1 MQATISSFGGI
12 VPRAPDHALAN
23 YQAETAHNC
32 RLRKGTLEAWR
43 EPCKAADAVQG
54 AKTPYVYGCC
64 FLSWPSVVE
73 ACEVGPDWPELYVTG
88 RTTYPERGVRHDG
101 CCLDWYRLGVPAPAS
116 PPSASGAESCGRS
129 SSARAYVY
137 TYVNKW
143 GEESA
148 PSPASNVVTVDD
160 DAVESSPVAVS
171 GIALPP
177 EGYGIVGANVY
188 RAATGARDADG
199 KVQKPL
205 SGWLFVKYVKFPKTS
220 LSDSFRDSGLGMP
233 LDTEGDSPPPG
244 GLRNLCAVEGLARLA
259 GTEGNRVYLSA
270 NLQPWNWP
278 RKYELTLD
286 WDAVHMKCV
295 DQRLYVTTGSV
306 PYVIDV
312 SGCDDAKCTPVME
325 AGQPLPDISCGSSAS
340 AIATPFGLIY
350 SSPLGVALLD
360 HGARWTILTKKW
372 FTPEQWRKLKPETAR
387 FAYWQTFLFMVT
399 DAASFV
405 LNIDGDALN
414 DMKGAEL
421 TTISDSPVSM
431 CSTPSGELVLLEDG
445 EFRLWDMGNK
455 RRPYLWRSRELTG
468 PGHNPS
474 AQEPNTTP
482 SIGAMWSPASL
493 RVRTKQAH
501 VKIEAPTGTAYE
513 RTVSGE
519 KPVRLPRMGRHM
531 WWKAELE
538 GTEPVEYLDLGTSH
552 FTVHS
557 GA

>member
-12 VPRAPDHALAN
+12 VPRQPDHALAN

-32 RLRKGTLEAWR
+32 RLRRGTLEAWR
-43 EPCKAADAVQG
+43 EPCKAADAVAK

-64 FLSWPSVVE
+64 YLSFPQVLE
-73 ACEVGPDWPELYVTG
+73 ACEIGPDWPELFVTG
-88 RTTYPERGVRHDG
+88 RSEYPERGLRSNG
-101 CCLDWYRLGVPAPAS
+101 CCMEWFRLGVPAPLT
-116 PPSASGAESCGRS
+116 PPSASGTESCGRD
-129 SSARAYVY
+129 SSARAYLY
-137 TYVNKW
+137 TYVNRW

-148 PSPASNVVTVDD
+148 PSPASDVITVQDGSAVTVT
-160 DAVESSPVAVS
+160 
-171 GIALPP
+171 GIAIPP
-177 EGYGIVGANVY
+177 EGCGIVGANIY

-205 SGWLFVKYVKFPKTS
+205 SGWLFVGQVKFPKTS
-220 LSDSFRDSGLGMP
+220 FSDSILDAGLGMA
-233 LDTEGDSPPPG
+233 LDTEGDSPPPD
-244 GLRNLCAVEGLARLA
+244 GLRNICAVEGLARLA

-286 WDAVHMKCV
+286 WDVVHMKCV
-295 DQRLYVTTGSV
+295 DQRLYVTTGST

-312 SGCDDAKCTPVME
+312 SGCDDTKCTPVME
-325 AGQPLPDISCGSSAS
+325 SGLPLPDISCGSSAS

-350 SSPLGVALLD
+350 SSPLGAALLQPS
-360 HGARWTILTKKW
+360 AQWTILTKKW
-372 FTPEQWRKLKPETAR
+372 FTPEQWRQLKPETAR
-387 FAYWQTFLFMVT
+387 FAYWQTFLFIVT

-405 LNIDGDALN
+405 LNIDGDTLN

-421 TTISDSPVSM
+421 TTISDAPVSM
-431 CSTPSGELVLLEDG
+431 CSAPTGELVLLEDG
-445 EFRLWDMGNK
+445 ELRLWDMGNA
-455 RRPYLWRSRELTG
+455 RRKYLWRSRELTG

-482 SIGAMWSPASL
+482 SIGSMWSPASL
-493 RVRTKQAH
+493 RIRTRQVH

>member
-12 VPRAPDHALAN
+12 VPRQPDHALAN

-32 RLRKGTLEAWR
+32 RLRRGTLEAWR
-43 EPCKAADAVQG
+43 EPCKAADAVAK

-64 FLSWPSVVE
+64 YLSFPQVLE
-73 ACEVGPDWPELYVTG
+73 ACEIGPDWPELFVTG
-88 RTTYPERGVRHDG
+88 RSEYPERGLRSNG
-101 CCLDWYRLGVPAPAS
+101 CCMEWFRLGVPAPLT
-116 PPSASGAESCGRS
+116 PPSASGTESCGRD
-129 SSARAYVY
+129 SSARAYLY
-137 TYVNKW
+137 TYVNRW

-148 PSPASNVVTVDD
+148 PSPASDVITVQDGSTVTVT
-160 DAVESSPVAVS
+160 
-171 GIALPP
+171 GIAIPP
-177 EGYGIVGANVY
+177 EGYGIAGANVY

-199 KVQKPL
+199 KVQKPA
-205 SGWLFVKYVKFPKTS
+205 SGWLFVGYVKLPKTS
-220 LSDSFRDSGLGMP
+220 LSDSLADAGLGMP
-233 LDTEGDSPPPG
+233 LDTEGDSPPPD
-244 GLRNLCAVEGLARLA
+244 GLRNICAVEGLARLA
-259 GTEGNRVYLSA
+259 GTVENRVYLSA
-270 NLQPWNWP
+270 NLQPYNWP

-286 WDAVHMKCV
+286 WDVVHMKCV

-312 SGCDDAKCTPVME
+312 SNCDDSKCTPVME
-325 AGQPLPDISCGSSAS
+325 AGTPLPDVSCGSSAS

-372 FTPEQWRKLKPETAR
+372 FTPEQWRQLRPETAR
-387 FAYWQTFLFMVT
+387 FAYWQTFLFIVT

-405 LNIDGDALN
+405 LNIDGDSLN
-414 DMKGAEL
+414 DMHGAEL

-431 CSTPSGELVLLEDG
+431 CSAPTGELVLLEDG
-445 EFRLWDMGNK
+445 ELRLWDMGNA
-455 RRPYLWRSRELTG
+455 RRKYLWRSRELTG

-482 SIGAMWSPASL
+482 SIGSMWSPASL
-493 RVRTKQAH
+493 RIRTRQVH

>member
-23 YQAETAHNC
+23 YQAELAHNC

-43 EPCKAADAVQG
+43 EPCRVQDAPVDALTLFVQ
-54 AKTPYVYGCC
+54 GCC
-64 FLSWPSVVE
+64 FFAWPGVVE
-73 ACEVGPDWPELYVTG
+73 AAELGPQWPELFATG
-88 RTTYPERGVRHDG
+88 HSDHPERAVRTNG
-101 CCLDWYRLGVPAPAS
+101 CCLSWYRLGVPAPLT
-116 PPSASGAESCGRS
+116 PPSASGPQSCGRS
-129 SSARAYVY
+129 SSARSYVY
-137 TYVNKW
+137 TYVNQW

-148 PSPASNVVTVDD
+148 PSPSSNEITVEDG
-160 DAVESSPVAVS
+160 SSVRVS

-177 EGYGIVGANVY
+177 EGYGITGASVY
-188 RAATGARDADG
+188 RTATGFREADG
-199 KVQKPL
+199 KQQKAATD
-205 SGWLFVKYVKFPKTS
+205 WLFVGYVRFPSTS
-220 LSDSFRDSGLGMP
+220 FSDSVRDSGLGMP
-233 LDTEGDSPPPG
+233 IDTEKDSPPPD

-259 GTEGNRVYLSA
+259 GTEGSRVYLSE
-270 NLQPWNWP
+270 NHQPWNWP
-278 RKYELTLD
+278 RRYELTLD

-295 DQRLYVTTGSV
+295 DQKLYVTTGSV

-312 SGCDDAKCTPVME
+312 SGCDDTKCTPVME
-325 AGQPLPDISCGSSAS
+325 AGSPLPDISCGHASS
-340 AIATPFGLIY
+340 AIATPFGMIY
-350 SSPLGVALLD
+350 SSPLGAALLD
-360 HGARWTILTKKW
+360 SAARWTILTKKW

-387 FAYWQTFLFMVT
+387 FAYWQTFLFIVT

-405 LNIDGDALN
+405 LNIDGDTLG

-421 TTISDSPVSM
+421 TTISDAPLDM
-431 CSTPSGELVLLEDG
+431 FRTASGELAMLMDG
-445 EFRLWDMGNK
+445 AVWLWDMGNE

-493 RVRTKQAH
+493 RVRTKQTH
-501 VKIEAPTGTAYE
+501 VKIEAPTGTAFE

>member
-23 YQAETAHNC
+23 YQAEIAHDC

-64 FLSWPSVVE
+64 FLSWPEVVE

-88 RTTYPERGVRHDG
+88 RTDHPERGLRSDG
-101 CCLDWYRLGVPAPAS
+101 CCMEWLRLGVPAPMT
-116 PPSASGAESCGRS
+116 PPQASGPETCGRDS
-129 SSARAYVY
+129 SSRAYLY
-137 TYVNKW
+137 TYVNRW

-148 PSPASNVVTVDD
+148 PSPASDVITVQDG
-160 DAVESSPVAVS
+160 AEVQVS
-171 GIALPP
+171 GIAMPP

-205 SGWLFVKYVKFPKTS
+205 SGWLFLAYVKFPKSS
-220 LSDSFRDSGLGMP
+220 LSDSVRDAGLGMP
-233 LDTEGDSPPPG
+233 LDTEGDAPPPD
-244 GLRNLCAVEGLARLA
+244 GLRNICAVEGLARLA
-259 GTEGNRVYLSA
+259 GTKGNRVYLSA

-312 SGCDDAKCTPVME
+312 SGCDDTKCTPVME

-387 FAYWQTFLFMVT
+387 FAYWQTFLFIVT

-445 EFRLWDMGNK
+445 ELRLWDMGSE

-493 RVRTKQAH
+493 RVRTKQTH
-501 VKIEAPTGTAYE
+501 VKIEAPTGTAFE

>member
-12 VPRAPDHALAN
+12 VPRSPDHALAN
-23 YQAETAHNC
+23 YQAEIAHNC
-32 RLRKGTLEAWR
+32 RLRRGTLEAWR
-43 EPCKAADAVQG
+43 EPCKAADAVSG

-64 FLSWPSVVE
+64 FLSFPQVLE
-73 ACEVGPDWPELYVTG
+73 ACEIGPDWPELYVTG
-88 RTTYPERGVRHDG
+88 RTGYPERGVRSDG
-101 CCLDWYRLGVPAPAS
+101 CCMEWYRLGVPAPPT
-116 PPSASGAESCGRS
+116 PPAASGTESCGRD
-129 SSARAYVY
+129 SSARAYLY

-148 PSPASNVVTVDD
+148 PSPASDVITVQDGSTVQVT
-160 DAVESSPVAVS
+160 
-171 GIALPP
+171 GIAIPP

-205 SGWLFVKYVKFPKTS
+205 SGWLFVAYVKLPRTS
-220 LSDSFRDSGLGMP
+220 LSDSIPDAGLGMA

-244 GLRNLCAVEGLARLA
+244 ALRNICAVEGLARLA
-259 GTEGNRVYLSA
+259 GTVENRVYLSA

-286 WDAVHMKCV
+286 WEAVHMKCV

-312 SGCDDAKCTPVME
+312 SSCDDSKCTPVME
-325 AGQPLPDISCGSSAS
+325 AGLPLPDISCGSSAS

-372 FTPEQWRKLKPETAR
+372 FTPEQWRRLKPETAR
-387 FAYWQTFLFMVT
+387 FAYWQTFLFIVT

-405 LNIDGDALN
+405 LNIDGDTLN

-431 CSTPSGELVLLEDG
+431 CSAPTGELVLLEDG
-445 EFRLWDMGNK
+445 ELRLWDMGSALRK
-455 RRPYLWRSRELTG
+455 YLWRSRELTG

-474 AQEPNTTP
+474 AQEPNTMP
-482 SIGAMWSPASL
+482 SIGAMWSPTSL
-493 RVRTKQAH
+493 RIRTRQVH

>member
-12 VPRAPDHALAN
+12 VPRSPDHALAN
-23 YQAETAHNC
+23 YQAEIAHNC
-32 RLRKGTLEAWR
+32 RLRRGTLEAWR
-43 EPCKAADAVQG
+43 EPCKVQDAAVN

-64 FLSWPSVVE
+64 YLSFPQVLE
-73 ACEVGPDWPELYVTG
+73 AAEIGPDWPELYVTG
-88 RTTYPERGVRHDG
+88 RTDHPERGVRRNG

-116 PPSASGAESCGRS
+116 PPSASGTESCGRD
-129 SSARAYVY
+129 SSARAYLY
-137 TYVNKW
+137 TYVNRW

-148 PSPASNVVTVDD
+148 PSPASGMVTVEDG
-160 DAVESSPVAVS
+160 SAVS
-171 GIALPP
+171 VMGIALPP

-188 RAATGARDADG
+188 RSATGARDADG
-199 KVQKPL
+199 KQQKQVT
-205 SGWLFVKYVKFPKTS
+205 GWLFVRHVKFPSTS
-220 LSDSFRDSGLGMP
+220 FTDSVRDSGLGLE
-233 LDTEGDSPPPG
+233 LDTEGDAPPPD

-286 WDAVHMKCV
+286 WDVVHMKCV

-306 PYVIDV
+306 PYVVDV
-312 SGCDDAKCTPVME
+312 SGCDDTKCTPVMD
-325 AGQPLPDISCGSSAS
+325 AGFPLPDISCGRTGS
-340 AIATPFGLIY
+340 AIATPFGMIY
-350 SSPLGVALLD
+350 SSPLGAALLQPS
-360 HGARWTILTKKW
+360 AQWTILTKKW

-387 FAYWQTFLFMVT
+387 FAYWQTFLFIVT

-405 LNIDGDALN
+405 LNIDGDTLN
-414 DMKGAEL
+414 DMHGAEL
-421 TTISDSPVSM
+421 TTISDSPFDM
-431 CSTPSGELVLLEDG
+431 CTAPSGELVLLEDG
-445 EFRLWDMGNK
+445 ELRLWDMGSE

-482 SIGAMWSPASL
+482 SVGAMWSPASL
-493 RVRTKQAH
+493 RVRTKQTH

-519 KPVRLPRMGRHM
+519 RPVRLPRMGRHM